1 MLDAME
7 SNPKRNDNFATIR
20 TENLVKNLE
29 EVRRKNQTYF
39 FSKLL
44 TWATSLNVNFSGK
57 LLYFQNF
64 DLECTKNDL
73 FEQRIIITNSVQVYF
88 TCYSEC
94 ITWTRLLMHIWM
106 LNYALKTGL
115 TWSSKYKFFFKV
127 FEKSKSRLIK
137 KMGIKD
143 LLEFGSQ

>member
-7 SNPKRNDNFATIR
+7 SNPKRNDNFATIS

-57 LLYFQNF
+57 LLYF
-64 DLECTKNDL
+64 
-73 FEQRIIITNSVQVYF
+73 
-88 TCYSEC
+88 
-94 ITWTRLLMHIWM
+94 
-106 LNYALKTGL
+106 
-115 TWSSKYKFFFKV
+115 
-127 FEKSKSRLIK
+127 
-137 KMGIKD
+137 
-143 LLEFGSQ
+143 